1 MPIIKK
7 AMLSYWENKDIF
19 LIDEKRR
26 FCVVA
31 DGLGGATA
39 GELAS
44 RIFLK
49 TAVQVFQPADDSAN
63 H

>member
-1 MPIIKK
+1 
-7 AMLSYWENKDIF
+7 MLSYWENKDIF

-26 FCVVA
+26 FCIVA

-44 RIFLK
+44 RIFSK
-49 TAVQVFQPADDSAN
+49 TAVQVFQPANDSAN